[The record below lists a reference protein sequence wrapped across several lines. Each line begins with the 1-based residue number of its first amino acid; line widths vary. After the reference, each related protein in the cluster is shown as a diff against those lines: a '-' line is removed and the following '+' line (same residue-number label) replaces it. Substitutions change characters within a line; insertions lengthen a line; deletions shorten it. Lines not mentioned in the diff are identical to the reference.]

1 MEVVAVAEGGV
12 DADAGLARG
21 ERRPALAV
29 PAAQHSPVSPGIVV
43 AVAGVVVAIILVVRG
58 IKRVILPTLPLEN
71 RVEKIDVFYSES
83 EDLVLRELLVGRV
96 RGHEAAQLGE
106 GSAHVLLPPAL
117 PRVGEDLPDV
127 AMVPH
132 DTSLLVR
139 FPKADLE
146 DHAAVARLVAVARG
160 R

>member
-96 RGHEAAQLGE
+96 RGHEAA
-106 GSAHVLLPPAL
+106 
-117 PRVGEDLPDV
+117 
-127 AMVPH
+127 
-132 DTSLLVR
+132 
-139 FPKADLE
+139 
-146 DHAAVARLVAVARG
+146 
-160 R
+160 

>member
-29 PAAQHSPVSPGIVV
+29 PAAQHSPVSPGIV
-43 AVAGVVVAIILVVRG
+43 VAGVVVAIILVVRG

-96 RGHEAAQLGE
+96 RGHEAA
-106 GSAHVLLPPAL
+106 
-117 PRVGEDLPDV
+117 
-127 AMVPH
+127 
-132 DTSLLVR
+132 
-139 FPKADLE
+139 
-146 DHAAVARLVAVARG
+146 
-160 R
+160 